1 MPGHSSITTTSDTY
15 TSLLPEADPAIAE
28 VAARHVP
35 RARATSENTG
45 REARAQPGEADELVL
60 DDADPLGT
68 IREINSPSA
77 HANGPGRRVRGRA
90 EPLPG
95 GKPQVRAV
103 MLGAPG
109 RIRTCD
115 TRFRRAVLY
124 PLSYEG
130 GALRETWMNTVRDV
144 HPVQARIWDRH
155 EDGPRQ
161 GSGWRRGGG
170 GVVGASAQFMIVRG
184 AGCPCCEAPLRP

>member
-1 MPGHSSITTTSDTY
+1 MAHAAGAGLKDIQEMPGHSSITTTSDTY

-35 RARATSENTG
+35 RARATSEDTG
-45 REARAQPGEADELVL
+45 REARAQPGEADEIVL

-95 GKPQVRAV
+95 GQT
-103 MLGAPG
+103 PG
-109 RIRTCD
+109 QSGNAWC
-115 TRFRRAVLY
+115 
-124 PLSYEG
+124 
-130 GALRETWMNTVRDV
+130 
-144 HPVQARIWDRH
+144 
-155 EDGPRQ
+155 PRQ
-161 GSGWRRGGG
+161 DSNLRH
-170 GVVGASAQFMIVRG
+170 
-184 AGCPCCEAPLRP
+184 PL

>member
-1 MPGHSSITTTSDTY
+1 MYEDIGHPPFRLHDLRHGAAPLAHAAGAGLKDIQEMPGHSSITTTSDTY

-95 GKPQVRAV
+95 GA
-103 MLGAPG
+103 
-109 RIRTCD
+109 
-115 TRFRRAVLY
+115 
-124 PLSYEG
+124 
-130 GALRETWMNTVRDV
+130 N
-144 HPVQARIWDRH
+144 
-155 EDGPRQ
+155 PR
-161 GSGWRRGGG
+161 SER
-170 GVVGASAQFMIVRG
+170 
-184 AGCPCCEAPLRP
+184 